1 MARPADLNDR
11 RDLYNG
17 FGDGFARAFE
27 FAATPAIFGLLGY
40 VLDRAV
46 GTLPVFTIIL
56 AVLCIVGM
64 FLKTWYAYEADM
76 QAQEARAPWG
86 TQRPPARAWP
96 MMPSS
101 MATRDDG
108 PAVERQVAADLIR
121 RALPVAPVVLLAAG
135 LGWGLNGT
143 ASAAYALALVLANFA
158 ASAAI
163 LAWAARTSLNLLLV
177 VALVGYVGRL
187 ALITVAVLA
196 ISGLSWFSPIP
207 LCATLVLAHLGLLIW
222 ETRYVS
228 ASLAYP
234 GLKPRAGRSVAQTTS
249 AASPTPEPQKGA

>member
-1 MARPADLNDR
+1 MMA
-11 RDLYNG
+11 
-17 FGDGFARAFE
+17 
-27 FAATPAIFGLLGY
+27 
-40 VLDRAV
+40 
-46 GTLPVFTIIL
+46 
-56 AVLCIVGM
+56 
-64 FLKTWYAYEADM
+64 
-76 QAQEARAPWG
+76 
-86 TQRPPARAWP
+86 
-96 MMPSS
+96 SS

-143 ASAAYALALVLANFA
+143 ASAAYALALVLVNFA

-163 LAWAARTSLNLLLV
+163 LAWAARTSLNLLMV

-234 GLKPRAGRSVAQTTS
+234 GLKPRPG
-249 AASPTPEPQKGA
+249 